1 MSEFNLIN
9 HYFKSLSHDV
19 SMKRDDVVLGIGDDC
34 AILQIPDGKQLV
46 VSTDTLVSGVHFP
59 ENTSAYDIGYKSLAV
74 NLSDLAAMGA
84 EPAWATL
91 CLTLPE
97 ENPEWLSDFVKG
109 FSELLIKNNMQ
120 LVGGDTTRGP
130 LSISVHVSGFVDK
143 GKALRRDAAKSGDL
157 IYVTGTI
164 GDAGLGLKKSLG
176 EIENDSLA
184 MCVDKLNH
192 PVPRNEVAAELSA
205 ICFCA
210 IDVSDGLLADLGHI
224 AEASQCGAEL
234 LLDKI
239 PLSDELKYF
248 YDYGVDIKQV
258 LTSGDDYELCFT
270 INEKH
275 KSRIDDISK
284 RLNVQMTC
292 IGTITSAD
300 HVSCLDENN
309 NVIEIDKSGF
319 QHF

>member
-19 SMKRDDVVLGIGDDC
+19 SMQRDDVVLGIGDDC
-34 AILQIPDGKQLV
+34 AILQVPDGKQLV
-46 VSTDTLVSGVHFP
+46 VSTDTLVAGVHFP
-59 ENTSAYDIGYKSLAV
+59 ENTSAYNIGYKSLAV

-84 EPAWATL
+84 MPAWVTL

-97 ENPEWLSDFVKG
+97 ENPEWLTDFVKG
-109 FSELLIKNNMQ
+109 FSELLIQNNMQ

-130 LSISVHVSGFVDK
+130 LTISVHVSGFVDK
-143 GKALRRDAAKSGDL
+143 GKGFRRDAAKPGDL

-176 EIENDSLA
+176 EIKNDSLA

-192 PVPRNEVAAELSA
+192 PLPRNEVAAELSA
-205 ICFCA
+205 ICYCA

-224 AEASQCGAEL
+224 TEASQCGADL
-234 LLDKI
+234 FVDKI
-239 PLSDELKYF
+239 PLSDELKSF
-248 YDYGVDIKQV
+248 YGDAADINQL

-270 INEKH
+270 LNEKF
-275 KSRIDDISK
+275 KSQIDDISK
-284 RLNVQMTC
+284 RLNIQITC
-292 IGTITSAD
+292 IGKITSTN

-309 NVIEIDKSGF
+309 NIVEINKSGF